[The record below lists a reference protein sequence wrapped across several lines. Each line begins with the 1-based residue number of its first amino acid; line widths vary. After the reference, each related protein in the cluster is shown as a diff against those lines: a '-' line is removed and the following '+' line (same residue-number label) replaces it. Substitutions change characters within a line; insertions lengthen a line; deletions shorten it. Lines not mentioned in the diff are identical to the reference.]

1 MPNIFELCSNQ
12 KDFDKL
18 QNIKDTFQKIQEDEK
33 EKTKKRII
41 EKYLKLHIFSSYE
54 EALDWGVKNPGKGI
68 LWHCKLLF
76 WEEDKQKFKSYE
88 QEFDRDGIIPF
99 DVIRYYTKE
108 ELLEWIQEHIEH
120 YNQKHPEKKNEKW
133 WLDEYGKL
141 SYVTVSI

>member
-1 MPNIFELCSNQ
+1 M
-12 KDFDKL
+12 
-18 QNIKDTFQKIQEDEK
+18 
-33 EKTKKRII
+33 KKRII
-41 EKYLKLHIFSSYE
+41 EKYIIQHIFSSYE
-54 EALDWGVKNPGKGI
+54 EALDWGIKNPDKGI

-99 DVIRYYTKE
+99 DVVRYYTKE
-108 ELLEWIQEHIEH
+108 ELLEWIQEHIEQ

-141 SYVTVSI
+141 SYVTISI

>member
-1 MPNIFELCSNQ
+1 MANIFELCSNQ
-12 KDFDKL
+12 KDFNKL
-18 QNIKDTFQKIQEDEK
+18 QDIKDNLQKIQEDEK
-33 EKTKKRII
+33 EEMKKRII
-41 EKYLKLHIFSSYE
+41 EKYILHHIFSSYE
-54 EALDWGVKNPGKGI
+54 EALDWGIKNPDKGI

-99 DVIRYYTKE
+99 DVVRYYTKE
-108 ELLEWIQEHIEH
+108 ELLEWIQEHIEQ

-141 SYVTVSI
+141 SYVTISI

>member
-1 MPNIFELCSNQ
+1 MANIFDLCSNQ

-33 EKTKKRII
+33 EEFKKSII
-41 EKYLKLHIFSSYE
+41 EKYILHHIFSSYE
-54 EALDWGVKNPGKGI
+54 EALDWGVKNPDKGI

-88 QEFDRDGIIPF
+88 QEFDRDGIIPY
-99 DVIRYYTKE
+99 DVVRYYTKE
-108 ELLEWIQEHIEH
+108 ELLEWIQEHIEQ
-120 YNQKHPEKKNEKW
+120 YNQKHPEKKDEKW

-141 SYVTVSI
+141 SYVTISI

>member
-1 MPNIFELCSNQ
+1 MANIFDLCSNQ
-12 KDFDKL
+12 RDLNKL
-18 QNIKDTFQKIQEDEK
+18 QDIKDTFQKIQEDEK
-33 EKTKKRII
+33 EEMKKRII
-41 EKYLKLHIFSSYE
+41 EKYVLHHIFSSYE
-54 EALDWGVKNPGKGI
+54 EALDWGIKNPDKGI

-99 DVIRYYTKE
+99 DVVRYYTKE
-108 ELLEWIQEHIEH
+108 ELLEWIQEHIEQ

-141 SYVTVSI
+141 SYVTISI